1 MRIGIDVKLL
11 RTNSAGIKVYLESL
25 LNELQKLDHKNEYVL
40 FSPAPVSYELFAPNF
55 SYAIFRTHLPGI
67 LWQQYEL
74 PKLAKKQKIDVF
86 WGPEQT
92 LFLRRPKGIQ
102 KVLTVHDFVYRRYP
116 KTMQRS
122 VRAITGYY
130 GTRSLSKSDAIVCI
144 SKFTAAELQRF
155 YPSIPKQRISV
166 IPNGIVHEN
175 TVKKISSKKDFLFFS
190 GSMEP
195 RKNLRRLL
203 KALEILAQ
211 KGIRIPL
218 KIAGPTGWHN
228 KAFRELLGKS
238 PIRDS
243 VEILGFVSAKE
254 LQDLY
259 KNCKGFVF
267 PTLYEGFG
275 LPALEAL
282 QNGARVLTSKNSPM
296 QEFLG
301 TLGIYFDPENTESI
315 ASAIETLYRNPERIS
330 YSEKENEK
338 RLEILKRYS
347 WERAAKKM
355 IAIFEKL
362 YAEAK

>member
-11 RTNSAGIKVYLESL
+11 RTNSAGIKVYLENL
-25 LNELQKLDHKNEYVL
+25 LDELQRIDRQNEYIL
-40 FSPAPVSYELFAPNF
+40 FSPAPVAYPLFAPNF
-55 SYAIFRTHLPGI
+55 SYAIFPTRLPGI

-74 PKLAKKQKIDVF
+74 PKHAQKQKIDVF

-130 GTRSLSKSDAIVCI
+130 GTRSLKKSDTIVCI
-144 SKFTAAELQRF
+144 SKFTAQELHRL
-155 YPSIPKQRISV
+155 YPSIPEHQIRT
-166 IPNGIVHEN
+166 IPNGIVHDN
-175 TVKKISSKKDFLFFS
+175 TVQEPLPKKDFLFFS

-203 KALEILAQ
+203 KALESLAK

-228 KAFRELLGKS
+228 KAFRELLESS

-243 VEILGFVSAKE
+243 IEILGFVSPEE
-254 LQDLY
+254 LRNLY
-259 KNCKGFVF
+259 KSCKAFVF

-282 QNGARVLTSKNSPM
+282 QNGARVLTSKDSPM

-301 TLGIYFDPENTESI
+301 SLGIYFDPHDSDSI
-315 ASAIETLYRNPERIS
+315 ARAIETLYLNPEKIS

-338 RLEILKRYS
+338 RLSILKRYT
-347 WERAAKKM
+347 WEHAAKKM
-355 IAIFEKL
+355 KAIFEKIH
-362 YAEAK
+362 AEAK